1 MADEQEKTLEA
12 LKMAV
17 QMEIDGKEY
26 YLKASSQSS
35 NELGRGLLNRLAAEE
50 DYHRNKFEQIYNSI
64 REKKSW
70 PIVDFQP
77 DSGQKLRTVFA
88 RATAS
93 MDPKVNTAA
102 TELEA
107 VQNAMAMENKTRD
120 FYVEQ
125 AEIATIKEQKN
136 FFELVAGEEREHYM
150 VLMDYYDFLKDP
162 SGWFVRKEHPSL
174 DGG

>member
-1 MADEQEKTLEA
+1 
-12 LKMAV
+12 
-17 QMEIDGKEY
+17 
-26 YLKASSQSS
+26 
-35 NELGRGLLNRLAAEE
+35 
-50 DYHRNKFEQIYNSI
+50 
-64 REKKSW
+64 
-70 PIVDFQP
+70 
-77 DSGQKLRTVFA
+77 
-88 RATAS
+88 
-93 MDPKVNTAA
+93 MDPNVNTAA